1 MRTGLEVFTVLPRI
15 GMESYGQAH
24 PVVYGDSIIRGGSMS
39 GLSGTLRPD
48 PSPGLDFIQREYL
61 GFWWG
66 VGKPRRTSFTYCP
79 GPDTSKQLREIS
91 QSTGSPGSRIEP
103 S

>member
-24 PVVYGDSIIRGGSMS
+24 PGGFGASIIRGGSIS

-48 PSPGLDFIQREYL
+48 PLHRLDLIQREYCGL
-61 GFWWG
+61 WWA
-66 VGKPRRTSFTYCP
+66 VGRLRRTSFTCCP
-79 GPDTSKQLREIS
+79 EPDATKHLREIC
-91 QSTGSPGSRIEP
+91 QSTCSRWMRIEP